1 MKMNRLLVAGLLI
14 IIAGVAVLLLGSASQ
29 GGVSTGGFIL
39 IGPFPIVFGSGTNGG
54 QLATLA
60 LAVGV
65 LMITLVSVLAWR
77 FRSLSR

>member
-1 MKMNRLLVAGLLI
+1 VKMNRLLVAGLLI

-29 GGVSTGGFIL
+29 GGMSTGGFIL

-65 LMITLVSVLAWR
+65 LMIILVSVLAWR

>member
-65 LMITLVSVLAWR
+65 LMIILVSVLAWR